1 MKQHKITTYYII
13 VSLVLIISACSKMDD
28 YRDKYMAGGSIT
40 YPGKMDSVVA
50 YSGNGRVKISGL
62 FTSDPKIVKYKVF
75 WNSRQDSI
83 EVPVTRTS
91 GVDTPSV
98 IIPDLPEG
106 LMNFEI
112 RTYDAKGNISIP
124 VNTSANVFGILY
136 QSALINRGIANA
148 EMQLDGSAL
157 ISWADVSKDAG
168 IINMQ
173 IMYSDNT
180 GMMHD
185 TLITSDLTGLT
196 TSLPAFKSGNAI
208 SYRTAYLP
216 NATAIDTFYT
226 AYEVHTVKADVT
238 SIYLSNTGP
247 FDRATYDGGR
257 WGTLAAPW
265 ITSANVINH
274 SGYGGYAS
282 EPWLNIGGCLVMESG
297 WSGTANIVNGKI
309 TQTTTLPAGNYIFQ
323 VNCYTEALDPV
334 YIVAAAGTTLPDISD
349 LSTALGYT
357 TFPSAR
363 YVSATIQF
371 TFTLTQQEQVTLGF
385 LATMVSGNQYW
396 RVPSVKLIKN

>member
-1 MKQHKITTYYII
+1 MRQYKITTYYII

-28 YRDKYMAGGSIT
+28 FRGTYMTGGAIT
-40 YPGKMDSVVA
+40 YPGKLDSVMA
-50 YSGNGRVKISGL
+50 FSGNGRVMITGL

-75 WNSRQDSI
+75 WSSRQDSI
-83 EVPVTRTS
+83 EVPIQRTS
-91 GVDTPSV
+91 GVDTANV

-112 RTYDAKGNISIP
+112 RTYDAQGNISIP
-124 VNTSANVFGILY
+124 VNAAASVFGVLY
-136 QSALINRGIANA
+136 QSSLINRGIVNA
-148 EMQLDGSAL
+148 EIQNDGSAL
-157 ISWADVSKDAG
+157 INWTDVSKDAG
-168 IINMQ
+168 VINMQ
-173 IMYSDNT
+173 IQYTDN
-180 GMMHD
+180 MDIMHD
-185 TLITSDLTGLT
+185 TVITSDLTGLT
-196 TSLPAFKSGNAI
+196 TSLPGFKSGNAI

-226 AYEVHTVKADVT
+226 AYEVHSVKANVT
-238 SIYLSNTGP
+238 SLYLSNTGP

-274 SGYGGYAS
+274 SGFGGYAS
-282 EPWLNIGGCLVMESG
+282 EPWLNMGGFLVMESG
-297 WSGTANIVNGKI
+297 WGGTANITNGKI
-309 TQTTTLPAGNYIFQ
+309 HQTTTLPPGNYIFQ
-323 VNCYTEALDPV
+323 VDLYTEALDPV

-349 LSTALGYT
+349 LSTALGYS

-363 YVSATIQF
+363 NTSATIQF
-371 TFTLTQQEQVTLGF
+371 SFTITQQQEVSFGF

-396 RVPSVKLIKN
+396 RVPAVRLIKN

>member
-13 VSLVLIISACSKMDD
+13 VALVLIISACSKMDD
-28 YRDKYMAGGSIT
+28 YRGKYMAGGSIT
-40 YPGKMDSVVA
+40 YPGKMDSVMA
-50 YSGNGRVKISGL
+50 FSGKSRVEITGL

-75 WNSRQDSI
+75 WNSRQDSL
-83 EVPVTRTS
+83 EVPVQRTS
-91 GVDTPSV
+91 GVDTPKV
-98 IIPDLPEG
+98 IIPGLPEG

-124 VNTSANVFGILY
+124 VNTSANVYGDLY
-136 QSALINRGIANA
+136 QSALINRGIVNA

-157 ISWADVSKDAG
+157 ISWTDVSKDAG
-168 IINMQ
+168 VVNMQ
-173 IMYSDNT
+173 IKYSDNT
-180 GMMHD
+180 GVMHD
-185 TLITSDLTGLT
+185 TLIASDLKGLT

-216 NATAIDTFYT
+216 NPTAIDTFYT

-238 SIYLSNTGP
+238 SLYLSNTGP

-297 WSGTANIVNGKI
+297 WGGTANIVNGKI

-357 TFPSAR
+357 TFPTK
-363 YVSATIQF
+363 VGTTATIQF

-396 RVPSVKLIKN
+396 RVPSLKLIKN